1 MSVIV
6 HDQIDEHVIL
16 EDLKDFDRI
25 SALSK
30 LSLDLDLFDETL
42 TRKLTPFIKC
52 GLAHN
57 LDCVMLSPT
66 FIECLVNFA
75 L

>member
-1 MSVIV
+1 MPVIV

-16 EDLKDFDRI
+16 EDLKDLDRI

-42 TRKLTPFIKC
+42 TR
-52 GLAHN
+52 
-57 LDCVMLSPT
+57 
-66 FIECLVNFA
+66 
-75 L
+75 